1 MPSESCALGLCVG
14 SGPLRITLTWDQPAD
29 LDLHVVPPECESRI
43 YHGNRMACGGNL
55 DVDDLGRLC
64 PVPLT
69 VLCSHASDGLGP
81 ENVFWESAAPTGTYV
96 VCVVPYAG
104 AASSVR
110 DAPALPF
117 PTSVTGTV
125 RVYVGGVLRT
135 TFMRT
140 FTASTGGSA
149 CSATEPNFIGQFTLT
164 P

>member
-1 MPSESCALGLCVG
+1 MKFG
-14 SGPLRITLTWDQPAD
+14 SVAEQADPPVDPVKVRMKVVRSTPPTYPRTVPVTAGGKGRAGPPRTQTA
-29 LDLHVVPPECESRI
+29 PP
-43 YHGNRMACGGNL
+43 
-55 DVDDLGRLC
+55 
-64 PVPLT
+64 
-69 VLCSHASDGLGP
+69 
-81 ENVFWESAAPTGTYV
+81 PTCTYV
-96 VCVVPYAG
+96 LCVVPYAG

-110 DAPALPF
+110 DAPNVPF

-149 CSATEPNFIGQFTLT
+149 CSAAEPNFIGQFTLT